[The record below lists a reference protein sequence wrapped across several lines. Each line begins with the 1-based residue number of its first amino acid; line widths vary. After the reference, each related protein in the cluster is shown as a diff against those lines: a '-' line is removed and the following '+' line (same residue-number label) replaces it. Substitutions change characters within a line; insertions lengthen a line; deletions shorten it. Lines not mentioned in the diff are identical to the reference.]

1 MKTKKLL
8 ALLLAGAMSAS
19 LLAGCGGNTDTAA
32 TDDTA
37 DTTEQSTETESDL
50 AYVQDKGTLVVGI
63 TDFAPMDYRDDNG
76 EWIGFDA
83 DMAREVAEALGVE
96 VQFSEIEWGNKL
108 MELDNKSVDC
118 LWNGMTI
125 TDEITG
131 GASATNPY
139 ATNAQVVVLKADVA
153 GDYQD
158 AASLSG
164 LNFAVEAGS
173 AGEAA
178 AQEAGLTYVSVSDQ
192 ATALMEVSS
201 GTSDACIVDL
211 LMAGAMIGEGT
222 SYPDLTYTVRLTEED
237 YGVGCRKGSDL
248 TDFINEQLKVLYD
261 DGTIAELA
269 EQYGPYDGTAAA
281 VDHALHLLGLRTDSM
296 AELNYYD
303 RKRVHNLKYYT
314 WVEQQG
320 RTAQELNDLWYGTVW
335 DDVHRQADQLDA
347 LINAFNEESGVLT
360 NL

>member
-1 MKTKKLL
+1 MKRKLTAL
-8 ALLLAGAMSAS
+8 ALALGLTLSLAA
-19 LLAGCGGNTDTAA
+19 CGGGTTS
-32 TDDTA
+32 TA
-37 DTTEQSTETESDL
+37 DTPAGSSESPAAENTAAQTSETPAAESDV
-50 AYVQDKGTLVVGI
+50 AYIQDKGTLVVGI
-63 TDFAPMDYRDDNG
+63 TEFAPMDYQDENG

-83 DMAREVAEALGVE
+83 DMARKVAEALGVE
-96 VQFSEIEWGNKL
+96 VEFSVIDWNNKL
-108 MELDNKSVDC
+108 MELEGRTVDC

-139 ATNAQVVVLKADVA
+139 ATNAQVVVLKSGIAE
-153 GDYQD
+153 DYQTVE
-158 AASLSG
+158 SLAE

-178 AQEAGLTYVSVSDQ
+178 AQEAGLTCVSVSDQ
-192 ATALMEVSS
+192 ATALMEVNS

-269 EQYGPYDGTAAA
+269 EQYGISDNIVP
-281 VDHALHLLGLRTDSM
+281 
-296 AELNYYD
+296 
-303 RKRVHNLKYYT
+303 
-314 WVEQQG
+314 
-320 RTAQELNDLWYGTVW
+320 QE
-335 DDVHRQADQLDA
+335 
-347 LINAFNEESGVLT
+347 
-360 NL
+360 

>member
-1 MKTKKLL
+1 MKRRLTAL
-8 ALLLAGAMSAS
+8 ALALGLTLTLAA
-19 LLAGCGGNTDTAA
+19 CGGGTAG
-32 TDDTA
+32 TA
-37 DTTEQSTETESDL
+37 DSPAPNTGDPAPESSTPAAESPAAGESDV
-50 AYVQDKGTLVVGI
+50 AYIKEKGTLVVGI
-63 TDFAPMDYRDDNG
+63 TEFAPMDYQDENG

-83 DMAREVAEALGVE
+83 DMARKVAEALGVE
-96 VQFSEIEWGNKL
+96 VEFSVIDWNNKL
-108 MELDNKSVDC
+108 MELEGRTVDC

-139 ATNAQVVVLKADVA
+139 ATNAQVVVLKSDIAE
-153 GDYQD
+153 DYQTVE
-158 AASLSG
+158 SLAE

-178 AQEAGLTYVSVSDQ
+178 AQEAGLTCVSVSDQ
-192 ATALMEVSS
+192 ATALMEVNS

-261 DGTIAELA
+261 DGTIAALA
-269 EQYGPYDGTAAA
+269 EQYGISDNIVP
-281 VDHALHLLGLRTDSM
+281 
-296 AELNYYD
+296 
-303 RKRVHNLKYYT
+303 
-314 WVEQQG
+314 
-320 RTAQELNDLWYGTVW
+320 
-335 DDVHRQADQLDA
+335 QA
-347 LINAFNEESGVLT
+347 
-360 NL
+360 

>member
-1 MKTKKLL
+1 MKRKLTAL
-8 ALLLAGAMSAS
+8 ALALGLTLSLAA
-19 LLAGCGGNTDTAA
+19 CGGGTTS
-32 TDDTA
+32 TA
-37 DTTEQSTETESDL
+37 DTPAGSSESPAAENTAAQTSETPAAESDV
-50 AYVQDKGTLVVGI
+50 AYIQDKGTLVVGI
-63 TDFAPMDYRDDNG
+63 TEFAPMDYQDENG

-83 DMAREVAEALGVE
+83 DMARKVAEALGVE
-96 VQFSEIEWGNKL
+96 VEFSVIDWNNKL
-108 MELDNKSVDC
+108 MELEGRTVDC

-139 ATNAQVVVLKADVA
+139 ATNAQVVVLKSDIA
-153 GDYQD
+153 GDYQTVE
-158 AASLSG
+158 SLAE

-178 AQEAGLTYVSVSDQ
+178 AQEAGLTCVSVSDQ
-192 ATALMEVSS
+192 ATALMEVNS

-261 DGTIAELA
+261 DGTIAALA
-269 EQYGPYDGTAAA
+269 EQYGISDNIVP
-281 VDHALHLLGLRTDSM
+281 
-296 AELNYYD
+296 
-303 RKRVHNLKYYT
+303 
-314 WVEQQG
+314 
-320 RTAQELNDLWYGTVW
+320 
-335 DDVHRQADQLDA
+335 QA
-347 LINAFNEESGVLT
+347 
-360 NL
+360 

>member
-1 MKTKKLL
+1 MKRKLTAL
-8 ALLLAGAMSAS
+8 ALALGLTLSLAA
-19 LLAGCGGNTDTAA
+19 CGGGTTS
-32 TDDTA
+32 TA
-37 DTTEQSTETESDL
+37 DTPAGSSESPAAENTAAQTSETPAAESDV
-50 AYVQDKGTLVVGI
+50 AYIQDKGTLVVGI
-63 TDFAPMDYRDDNG
+63 TEFAPMDYQDENG

-83 DMAREVAEALGVE
+83 DMARKVAEALGVE
-96 VQFSEIEWGNKL
+96 VEFSVIDWNNKL
-108 MELDNKSVDC
+108 MELDSRTVDC

-153 GDYQD
+153 GDYPD

-178 AQEAGLTYVSVSDQ
+178 AQEAGLNYVPVSDQ

-222 SYPDLTYTVRLTEED
+222 SYPDLTYTVRLTGEE

-248 TDFINEQLKVLYD
+248 TDFINEQLKALYD

-269 EQYGPYDGTAAA
+269 EQYGISDNIVP
-281 VDHALHLLGLRTDSM
+281 
-296 AELNYYD
+296 
-303 RKRVHNLKYYT
+303 
-314 WVEQQG
+314 
-320 RTAQELNDLWYGTVW
+320 QE
-335 DDVHRQADQLDA
+335 
-347 LINAFNEESGVLT
+347 
-360 NL
+360 

>member
-1 MKTKKLL
+1 MKRKLTAL
-8 ALLLAGAMSAS
+8 ALALGLTLSLAA
-19 LLAGCGGNTDTAA
+19 CGGGTAS
-32 TDDTA
+32 TA
-37 DTTEQSTETESDL
+37 DTPAGSSESPAAENTAAQTSETPAAESDV
-50 AYVQDKGTLVVGI
+50 AYIQDKGTLVVGI
-63 TDFAPMDYRDDNG
+63 TEFAPMDYQDENG

-83 DMAREVAEALGVE
+83 DLARKVAEALGVE
-96 VQFSEIEWGNKL
+96 VEFSVIDWNNKL
-108 MELDNKSVDC
+108 MELDSRTVDC

-158 AASLSG
+158 EASLSG

-261 DGTIAELA
+261 DDTIAELA
-269 EQYGPYDGTAAA
+269 EQYGISDNIVP
-281 VDHALHLLGLRTDSM
+281 
-296 AELNYYD
+296 
-303 RKRVHNLKYYT
+303 
-314 WVEQQG
+314 
-320 RTAQELNDLWYGTVW
+320 QE
-335 DDVHRQADQLDA
+335 
-347 LINAFNEESGVLT
+347 
-360 NL
+360 

>member
-1 MKTKKLL
+1 M
-8 ALLLAGAMSAS
+8 
-19 LLAGCGGNTDTAA
+19 
-32 TDDTA
+32 
-37 DTTEQSTETESDL
+37 
-50 AYVQDKGTLVVGI
+50 AYIQDKGTLVVGI
-63 TDFAPMDYRDDNG
+63 TEFAPMDYQDENG

-83 DMAREVAEALGVE
+83 DMARKVAEALGVE
-96 VQFSEIEWGNKL
+96 VEFSVIDWNNKL
-108 MELDNKSVDC
+108 MELEGRTVDC

-139 ATNAQVVVLKADVA
+139 ATNAQVVVLKSGIAE
-153 GDYQD
+153 DYQTVE
-158 AASLSG
+158 SLAE

-178 AQEAGLTYVSVSDQ
+178 AQEAGLTCVSVSDQ
-192 ATALMEVSS
+192 ATALMEVNS

-261 DGTIAELA
+261 DGTIAALA
-269 EQYGPYDGTAAA
+269 EQYGISDNIVP
-281 VDHALHLLGLRTDSM
+281 
-296 AELNYYD
+296 
-303 RKRVHNLKYYT
+303 
-314 WVEQQG
+314 
-320 RTAQELNDLWYGTVW
+320 
-335 DDVHRQADQLDA
+335 QA
-347 LINAFNEESGVLT
+347 
-360 NL
+360 

>member
-1 MKTKKLL
+1 MMKRMVSL
-8 ALLLAGAMSAS
+8 ALALILCLSLAA
-19 LLAGCGGNTDTAA
+19 CGGQNNAAGSDAGGTDSTAGG
-32 TDDTA
+32 
-37 DTTEQSTETESDL
+37 EQSSGGGQAAEESDV
-50 AYVQDKGTLVVGI
+50 AYIQDKGT
-63 TDFAPMDYRDDNG
+63 G

-83 DMAREVAEALGVE
+83 DMARKVAEALGVE
-96 VQFSEIEWGNKL
+96 VEFSVIDWNNKL
-108 MELDNKSVDC
+108 MELEGRTVDC

-139 ATNAQVVVLKADVA
+139 ATNAQVVVLKSDIA
-153 GDYQD
+153 GDYQTVE
-158 AASLSG
+158 SLAE

-178 AQEAGLTYVSVSDQ
+178 AQEAGLTCVSVSDQ
-192 ATALMEVSS
+192 ATALMEVNS

-261 DGTIAELA
+261 DGTIAALA
-269 EQYGPYDGTAAA
+269 EQYGISDNIVP
-281 VDHALHLLGLRTDSM
+281 
-296 AELNYYD
+296 
-303 RKRVHNLKYYT
+303 
-314 WVEQQG
+314 
-320 RTAQELNDLWYGTVW
+320 
-335 DDVHRQADQLDA
+335 QA
-347 LINAFNEESGVLT
+347 
-360 NL
+360 

>member
-1 MKTKKLL
+1 MKRKLTAL
-8 ALLLAGAMSAS
+8 ALALGLTLSLAA
-19 LLAGCGGNTDTAA
+19 CGGGTTS
-32 TDDTA
+32 TA
-37 DTTEQSTETESDL
+37 DTPAGSSESPAAENTAAQTSETPAAESDV
-50 AYVQDKGTLVVGI
+50 AYIQDKGTLVVGI
-63 TDFAPMDYRDDNG
+63 TEFAPMDYQDENG

-83 DMAREVAEALGVE
+83 DMARKVAEALGVE
-96 VQFSEIEWGNKL
+96 VEFSVIDWNNKL
-108 MELDNKSVDC
+108 MELEGRTVDC

-139 ATNAQVVVLKADVA
+139 ATNAQVVVLKSGIA
-153 GDYQD
+153 GDYQTVE
-158 AASLSG
+158 SLAE

-178 AQEAGLTYVSVSDQ
+178 AQEAGLTCVSVSDQ
-192 ATALMEVSS
+192 ATALMEVNS

-269 EQYGPYDGTAAA
+269 EQYGISDNIVP
-281 VDHALHLLGLRTDSM
+281 
-296 AELNYYD
+296 
-303 RKRVHNLKYYT
+303 
-314 WVEQQG
+314 
-320 RTAQELNDLWYGTVW
+320 QE
-335 DDVHRQADQLDA
+335 
-347 LINAFNEESGVLT
+347 
-360 NL
+360 

>member
-1 MKTKKLL
+1 MKRKLTAL
-8 ALLLAGAMSAS
+8 ALALGLTLSLAA
-19 LLAGCGGNTDTAA
+19 CGGGTTS
-32 TDDTA
+32 TA
-37 DTTEQSTETESDL
+37 DTPAGSSESPAAENTAAQTSETPAAESDV
-50 AYVQDKGTLVVGI
+50 AYIQEKGTLVVGI
-63 TDFAPMDYRDDNG
+63 TEFAPMDYQDENG

-83 DMAREVAEALGVE
+83 DMARKVAEALGVDVE
-96 VQFSEIEWGNKL
+96 FSVIDWNNKL
-108 MELDNKSVDC
+108 MELDSRTVDC

-153 GDYQD
+153 EEYQTVE
-158 AASLSG
+158 SLAG

-269 EQYGPYDGTAAA
+269 EQYGISDNI
-281 VDHALHLLGLRTDSM
+281 VS
-296 AELNYYD
+296 
-303 RKRVHNLKYYT
+303 
-314 WVEQQG
+314 
-320 RTAQELNDLWYGTVW
+320 QE
-335 DDVHRQADQLDA
+335 
-347 LINAFNEESGVLT
+347 
-360 NL
+360 

>member
-1 MKTKKLL
+1 MKRKLTAL
-8 ALLLAGAMSAS
+8 ALALGLTLSLAA
-19 LLAGCGGNTDTAA
+19 CGGGTAS
-32 TDDTA
+32 TA
-37 DTTEQSTETESDL
+37 DTPAGSSESPAAENTAAQTSETPAAESDV
-50 AYVQDKGTLVVGI
+50 AYIQDKGTLVVGI
-63 TDFAPMDYRDDNG
+63 TEFAPMDYQDENG

-83 DMAREVAEALGVE
+83 DMARKVAEALGVE
-96 VQFSEIEWGNKL
+96 VEFSVIDWNNKL
-108 MELDNKSVDC
+108 MELEGRTVDC

-139 ATNAQVVVLKADVA
+139 ATNAQVVVLKSDIA
-153 GDYQD
+153 GDYQTVE
-158 AASLSG
+158 SLAE

-178 AQEAGLTYVSVSDQ
+178 AQEAGLTCVSVSDQ
-192 ATALMEVSS
+192 ATALMEVNS

-269 EQYGPYDGTAAA
+269 EQYGISDNIVP
-281 VDHALHLLGLRTDSM
+281 
-296 AELNYYD
+296 
-303 RKRVHNLKYYT
+303 
-314 WVEQQG
+314 
-320 RTAQELNDLWYGTVW
+320 QE
-335 DDVHRQADQLDA
+335 
-347 LINAFNEESGVLT
+347 
-360 NL
+360 

>member
-1 MKTKKLL
+1 MKRKLTAL
-8 ALLLAGAMSAS
+8 ALALGLTLSLAA
-19 LLAGCGGNTDTAA
+19 CGGGTTS
-32 TDDTA
+32 TA
-37 DTTEQSTETESDL
+37 DTPAGSSESPAAENTAAQTSETPAAESDV
-50 AYVQDKGTLVVGI
+50 AYIQDKGTLVVGI
-63 TDFAPMDYRDDNG
+63 TEFAPMDYQDENG

-83 DMAREVAEALGVE
+83 DLARKVAEALGVDVE
-96 VQFSEIEWGNKL
+96 FSVIDWNNKL
-108 MELDNKSVDC
+108 MELDSRTVDC

-131 GASATNPY
+131 GASAPNPY

-164 LNFAVEAGS
+164 LTFAVEAGS

-269 EQYGPYDGTAAA
+269 EQYGISDNIVP
-281 VDHALHLLGLRTDSM
+281 
-296 AELNYYD
+296 
-303 RKRVHNLKYYT
+303 
-314 WVEQQG
+314 
-320 RTAQELNDLWYGTVW
+320 QE
-335 DDVHRQADQLDA
+335 
-347 LINAFNEESGVLT
+347 
-360 NL
+360 

>member
-1 MKTKKLL
+1 MKRKLTAL
-8 ALLLAGAMSAS
+8 ALALGLTLSLAA
-19 LLAGCGGNTDTAA
+19 CGGGTAS
-32 TDDTA
+32 TA
-37 DTTEQSTETESDL
+37 DTPAGSSESPAAENTAAQTSETPAAESDV
-50 AYVQDKGTLVVGI
+50 AYIQDKGTLVVGI
-63 TDFAPMDYRDDNG
+63 TEFAPMDDQYENG

-83 DMAREVAEALGVE
+83 DLARKVAEALGVDVE
-96 VQFSEIEWGNKL
+96 FSVIDWNNKL
-108 MELDNKSVDC
+108 MELDSRTVDC

-139 ATNAQVVVLKADVA
+139 VHQNNPQGALLKADVA

-158 AASLSG
+158 EASLSG

-261 DGTIAELA
+261 DDTIAELA
-269 EQYGPYDGTAAA
+269 EQYGISDNIVP
-281 VDHALHLLGLRTDSM
+281 
-296 AELNYYD
+296 
-303 RKRVHNLKYYT
+303 
-314 WVEQQG
+314 
-320 RTAQELNDLWYGTVW
+320 QE
-335 DDVHRQADQLDA
+335 
-347 LINAFNEESGVLT
+347 
-360 NL
+360 

>member
-1 MKTKKLL
+1 MKRKLTAL
-8 ALLLAGAMSAS
+8 ALALGLTLSLAA
-19 LLAGCGGNTDTAA
+19 CGGGTTS
-32 TDDTA
+32 TA
-37 DTTEQSTETESDL
+37 DTPAGSSESPAAENTAAQTSETPAAESDV
-50 AYVQDKGTLVVGI
+50 AYIQEKGTLVVGI
-63 TDFAPMDYRDDNG
+63 TEFAPMDYQDENG

-83 DMAREVAEALGVE
+83 DLARKVAEALGVDVE
-96 VQFSEIEWGNKL
+96 FSVIDWNNKL
-108 MELDNKSVDC
+108 MELDSRTVDC

-211 LMAGAMIGEGT
+211 LMG
-222 SYPDLTYTVRLTEED
+222 PDLHRPPHR
-237 YGVGCRKGSDL
+237 G
-248 TDFINEQLKVLYD
+248 
-261 DGTIAELA
+261 
-269 EQYGPYDGTAAA
+269 
-281 VDHALHLLGLRTDSM
+281 GLRRG
-296 AELNYYD
+296 LP
-303 RKRVHNLKYYT
+303 
-314 WVEQQG
+314 QG
-320 RTAQELNDLWYGTVW
+320 L
-335 DDVHRQADQLDA
+335 
-347 LINAFNEESGVLT
+347 
-360 NL
+360 

>member
-1 MKTKKLL
+1 MKRKLTAL
-8 ALLLAGAMSAS
+8 ALALGLTLSLAA
-19 LLAGCGGNTDTAA
+19 CGGGTTS
-32 TDDTA
+32 TA
-37 DTTEQSTETESDL
+37 DTPAGSSESPAAENTAAQTSETPAAESDV
-50 AYVQDKGTLVVGI
+50 AYIQDKGTLVVGI
-63 TDFAPMDYRDDNG
+63 TEFAPMDYQDENG

-83 DMAREVAEALGVE
+83 DLARKVAEALGVE
-96 VQFSEIEWGNKL
+96 VEFSVIDWNNKL
-108 MELDNKSVDC
+108 MELDSRTVDC

-153 GDYQD
+153 EEYQTVE
-158 AASLSG
+158 SLAG

-269 EQYGPYDGTAAA
+269 EQYGISDNIVP
-281 VDHALHLLGLRTDSM
+281 
-296 AELNYYD
+296 
-303 RKRVHNLKYYT
+303 
-314 WVEQQG
+314 
-320 RTAQELNDLWYGTVW
+320 QE
-335 DDVHRQADQLDA
+335 
-347 LINAFNEESGVLT
+347 
-360 NL
+360 

>member
-1 MKTKKLL
+1 MKRKLTAL
-8 ALLLAGAMSAS
+8 ALALGLTLSLAA
-19 LLAGCGGNTDTAA
+19 CGGGTAS
-32 TDDTA
+32 TA
-37 DTTEQSTETESDL
+37 DTPAGSSESPAAENTAAQTSETPAAESDV
-50 AYVQDKGTLVVGI
+50 AYIQDKGTLVVGI
-63 TDFAPMDYRDDNG
+63 TEFAPMDYQDENG

-83 DMAREVAEALGVE
+83 DMARKVAEALGVE
-96 VQFSEIEWGNKL
+96 VEFSVIDWNNKL
-108 MELDNKSVDC
+108 MELEGRTVDC

-139 ATNAQVVVLKADVA
+139 ATNAQVVVLKSDIA
-153 GDYQD
+153 GDYQTVE
-158 AASLSG
+158 SLAE

-178 AQEAGLTYVSVSDQ
+178 AQEAGLTCVSVSDQ
-192 ATALMEVSS
+192 ATALMEVNS

-261 DGTIAELA
+261 DDTIAELA
-269 EQYGPYDGTAAA
+269 EQYGISDNIVP
-281 VDHALHLLGLRTDSM
+281 
-296 AELNYYD
+296 
-303 RKRVHNLKYYT
+303 
-314 WVEQQG
+314 
-320 RTAQELNDLWYGTVW
+320 QE
-335 DDVHRQADQLDA
+335 
-347 LINAFNEESGVLT
+347 
-360 NL
+360 

>member
-1 MKTKKLL
+1 MKRKLTAL
-8 ALLLAGAMSAS
+8 ALALGLTLSLAA
-19 LLAGCGGNTDTAA
+19 CGGGTTS
-32 TDDTA
+32 TA
-37 DTTEQSTETESDL
+37 DTPAGSSESPAAENTAAQTSETPAAESDV
-50 AYVQDKGTLVVGI
+50 AYIQDKGTLVVGI
-63 TDFAPMDYRDDNG
+63 TEFAPMDYQDENG

-83 DMAREVAEALGVE
+83 DMARKVAEALGVE
-96 VQFSEIEWGNKL
+96 VEFSVIDWNNKL
-108 MELDNKSVDC
+108 MELDSRTVDC

-222 SYPDLTYTVRLTEED
+222 SYPDLTYTVQLNSEE
-237 YGVGCRKGSDL
+237 YGVGFRKGSDL
-248 TDFINEQLKVLYD
+248 VDAFNTFWQEAYD
-261 DGTIAELA
+261 DGTVMEVATT
-269 EQYGPYDGTAAA
+269 YG
-281 VDHALHLLGLRTDSM
+281 V
-296 AELNYYD
+296 
-303 RKRVHNLKYYT
+303 
-314 WVEQQG
+314 
-320 RTAQELNDLWYGTVW
+320 QESV
-335 DDVHRQADQLDA
+335 
-347 LINAFNEESGVLT
+347 IEK
-360 NL
+360 